1 MDEPSRIPGPPASVL
16 ENGNIHV
23 WRWPLS
29 VPPDRMDSLAR
40 SLNEMELERAGRY
53 HFENLRHKFIVAHAG
68 LRAILASYTGI
79 PPEQLSFR
87 FGVQGKPTLM
97 DRGAAPGLE
106 FNLSDSQDIA
116 LAAVTLHQPIGV
128 DVERV
133 REIPELDCI
142 TPSIL
147 APEELDCLRQRE
159 GPDRLAAFL
168 RFWTCKEAI
177 IKAMGVGLSANL
189 KRIVVDAEA
198 AAASRWFTVHVP
210 TSGRTWSVRSLPI
223 DGGYQAA
230 LAMEGSGADVNLRE
244 WSFPIA

>member
-1 MDEPSRIPGPPASVL
+1 MDEPSQTPGTSTSALAKGS
-16 ENGNIHV
+16 IHV
-23 WRWPLS
+23 WRWPLT
-29 VPPDRMDSLAR
+29 VPPRRVESLAG

-53 HFENLRHKFIVAHAG
+53 HFETLRHKFIVAHAG
-68 LRAILASYTGI
+68 LRAVLAGYTGI
-79 PPEQLSFR
+79 PAEQLSFR
-87 FGVQGKPTLM
+87 FGVQGKPTLV

-128 DVERV
+128 DIERV
-133 REIPELDCI
+133 REIPELDSI
-142 TPSIL
+142 TTSIL
-147 APEELDCLRQRE
+147 APEELSFLRSHE
-159 GPDRLAAFL
+159 GPERLAAFL

-189 KRIVVDAEA
+189 KRIVVDAQS

-210 TSGRTWSVRSLPI
+210 ASGRTWSVRSLPI

-230 LAMEGSGADVNLRE
+230 LAIEGSGGDVDVRE
-244 WSFPIA
+244 WTFPIP

>member
-1 MDEPSRIPGPPASVL
+1 MTVAPDQMDA
-16 ENGNIHV
+16 
-23 WRWPLS
+23 
-29 VPPDRMDSLAR
+29 LAR
-40 SLNEMELERAGRY
+40 SLDELELDRAGRY
-53 HFENLRHKFIVAHAG
+53 RSEALRHKFIVAHAG

-79 PPEQLSFR
+79 PPSQLSFR
-87 FGVQGKPTLM
+87 FGVQGKPTLI

-133 REIPELDCI
+133 REIPELDCM

-147 APEELDCLRQRE
+147 APQELECLQKHE
-159 GPDRLAAFL
+159 GPERLAVFL

-223 DGGYQAA
+223 DGRYQAA
-230 LAMEGSGADVNLRE
+230 LAMEGSGAEVELHE
-244 WSFPIA
+244 WSFPGA